1 MRTIHW
7 LAPFSKVPE
16 IPSEKQPSAE
26 HQANWFSR
34 ATWTWLSPLLKTGYL
49 RHIEKNDLWSVADN
63 QQVAK
68 LQARLEERLDFRYN
82 QLLERKIAKLKKSKK
97 PTTTK
102 TSIYPGIHYD
112 NDDPADPDHHDDHIR
127 QQAIAALNKSSRPLV
142 MALNDTFLV
151 QFWFAALMTI
161 LRELCAVASA
171 LVSKELINYI
181 ERRYYDRNYPM
192 GTGIGSSIGM
202 FLLAVGVTFFFNH
215 SFYAAQMVGAKS
227 RAALIGTIFKKSTK
241 LSISARKIHP
251 PGKITNLAALDAHR
265 VDFAC
270 QFVHQIT
277 AFPIT
282 TACSIAVLCVN
293 LHESALVGVAT
304 MMLFIVS
311 VAYITSYTMKMRRRI
326 IKWTDKRVTLIRD
339 ALQNIRIIKYYGWEI
354 PTLQKIQVA
363 RREEANGYI
372 RMGSIRGI
380 SFGMFESLP
389 TIAGALS
396 FITYSSIGNETDPAK
411 IFSSLTLFNLL
422 LPALIQLPMAMQYVG
437 DARMS
442 LRRIHEFLNAE
453 EGVSNIA
460 INTEQPE
467 SILVQ
472 DGCFEWPQDEPM
484 EFFSEEKQSHKPTEK
499 SETRSIKSIKTL
511 RSGKSVLSGKS
522 SAKSSRKSS
531 ISSKFSFFESNDIQ
545 SSDDEPE
552 ADVSLTLNN
561 LNLALKPGSLT
572 VVVGGIG
579 SGKTS
584 LLSALTNL
592 MLMTDGSLSFSSSNW
607 IGCLEPWIQNASI
620 RENIVFGRE
629 FDADKYRHVLKV
641 CQLASDLDHM
651 EHGDKTM
658 IGERGIT
665 VSGGQKAR
673 INLARAV
680 YGKPDIL
687 IMDDVLSA
695 VDARV
700 GQAMIDQCIDGYLKD
715 STRVL
720 ATHQVGIV
728 ERADHVIFME
738 KPDAQSYD
746 NHAKIHQGTVAE
758 LSDRL
763 PQFRALIEA
772 GAVRGEIE
780 MEDDNEVK
788 HELVEQVEVPE
799 KNEFA
804 PATKRTSRV
813 SMESSISANMM
824 AEEERVRDSV
834 GFGVYKRYI
843 LFSNK
848 NKALSIALIVLCAF
862 LMLLVAFLTIFASV
876 WLSFWTADRFLTT
889 KGFYMGIYIMLG
901 MVLLLLLTCFI
912 MASQVLG
919 TRSIEN
925 MHNLAIETI
934 IRAPVAFF
942 DTTPMGRILNRFTR
956 DTDSLDNEVGMRYR
970 MLFFSLTEFVGSFA
984 MTIVFVPYTALVLA
998 PIIVVFVVC
1007 LSYYRQTAREVK
1019 RIDSLERSAM
1029 LSVFSESISG
1039 MSVIVMYGAQ
1049 SKIVSRLHGTLDIM
1063 NSAYFIVA
1071 ANQRWLSLRLDAMG
1085 SLVVLICTI
1094 LCAVGVFHLTPSNM
1108 GLIVSQAASIPENL
1122 SMMAQGFSELEN
1134 CMNAAERILHYHT
1147 ITSEGSSKT
1156 VTASPSTPSVGKIEF
1171 DNVSLKYRPE
1181 LSLVLK
1187 NLTVTF
1193 EPGHKIGI
1201 CGRTGA
1207 GKSTILQSLFRIVE
1221 LETGKISI
1229 DGVDIASM
1237 SLEQLRKGLSIIP
1250 QESVLFGGTV
1260 RSNLDPLGEH
1270 TDAEMWSCLQRSGLT
1285 VALDTKVD
1293 SDGTNFSL
1301 GERQLLTLARALL
1314 RNSQILVL
1322 DEATS
1327 NVDYQT
1333 DALVQ
1338 QTISQEFSH
1347 CTILCIAHRLRTIV
1361 NYDRILVLEDGE
1373 MLQYGSPQE
1382 LFRQDGGMFRHLC
1395 DASGIKM

>member
-1 MRTIHW
+1 MRKIHW

-26 HQANWFSR
+26 HRANWFSR
-34 ATWTWLSPLLKTGYL
+34 ATWTWLSPLLRTGYL
-49 RHIEKNDLWSVADN
+49 RNIEKNDLWSVADN
-63 QQVAK
+63 QQAAR
-68 LQARLEERLDFRYN
+68 LQAKLEERLEMRYN
-82 QLLERKIAKLKKSKK
+82 QLLERRVAKLKKAKK
-97 PTTTK
+97 PATTK
-102 TSIYPGIHYD
+102 TSIYPGIHYE
-112 NDDPADPDHHDDHIR
+112 NDEADPDHHDDHLR
-127 QQAIAALNKSSRPLV
+127 QQAVSALNKSSLPLA
-142 MALNDTFLV
+142 MALNDTFFW
-151 QFWFAALMTI
+151 QFWFSALMTI

-181 ERRYYDRNYPM
+181 ERRFYDRNFPM

-241 LSISARKIHP
+241 LSISARKTHP

-293 LHESALVGVAT
+293 LHESALVGVGT
-304 MMLFIVS
+304 MLLFIVS
-311 VAYITSYTMKMRRRI
+311 VAYITKYTMNMRKRI
-326 IKWTDKRVTLIRD
+326 MKWTDKRVTLIRD
-339 ALQNIRIIKYYGWEI
+339 ALQNIRIIKYYGWEV
-354 PTLQKIQVA
+354 PTLEKIQVA

-380 SFGMFESLP
+380 TFGMFESLP

-422 LPALIQLPMAMQYVG
+422 LPALIQLPMAMQYCG

-442 LRRIHEFLNAE
+442 LRRIHEFLHAE
-453 EGVSNIA
+453 EGSSNIVIDA
-460 INTEQPE
+460 EQSE
-467 SILVQ
+467 GILVQ
-472 DGCFEWPQDEPM
+472 DGCFEWPMDEPL
-484 EFFSEEKQSHKPTEK
+484 EFFSEKQGPSEKA
-499 SETRSIKSIKTL
+499 ETRSIKSLKTL

-531 ISSKFSFFESNDIQ
+531 ISSKFSFFESNDAL

-552 ADVSLTLNN
+552 IDASLTLNN
-561 LNLALKPGSLT
+561 VNLSLKPGSLT
-572 VVVGGIG
+572 VVVGAIG

-584 LLSALTNL
+584 LLSALSNL
-592 MLMTDGSLSFSSSNW
+592 MLMTDGCLSFSSENW
-607 IGCLEPWIQNASI
+607 IGCLEPWIQNSSI
-620 RENIVFGRE
+620 RDNIVFGRE
-629 FDADKYRHVLKV
+629 FDADKYRKVLQV
-641 CQLASDLDHM
+641 CQLASDLDNM
-651 EHGDKTM
+651 EYGDKTM

-700 GQAMIDQCIDGYLKD
+700 GQAMIEQCIDGYLKD

-746 NHAKIHQGTVAE
+746 NHARIHQGTVAE
-758 LSDRL
+758 LSDCL

-772 GAVRGEIE
+772 GVVRAEIE
-780 MEDDNEVK
+780 ME
-788 HELVEQVEVPE
+788 EQEPEKEETEVPG
-799 KNEFA
+799 KIEFS
-804 PATKRTSRV
+804 PAAKRASRV
-813 SMESSISANMM
+813 SMESSIAANMM

-834 GFGVYKRYI
+834 GFGVYKRYF
-843 LFSNK
+843 LFSNR
-848 NKALSIALIVLCAF
+848 NKALSVALIVLCAF

-876 WLSFWTADRFLTT
+876 WLSFWTADKFLRS

-901 MVLLLLLTCFI
+901 MVLLLLITCFI
-912 MASQVLG
+912 MASQVQG

-956 DTDSLDNEVGMRYR
+956 DTDSLDNEVSMRYR

-998 PIIVVFVVC
+998 PIIIVFVVC

-1019 RIDSLERSAM
+1019 RIDSIERSAM
-1029 LSVFSESISG
+1029 LSVFSESITG
-1039 MSVIVMYGAQ
+1039 MPVIVMYGAQ
-1049 SKIVSRLHGTLDIM
+1049 SNIVSRLHGTLDIM

-1094 LCAVGVFHLTPSNM
+1094 LCAAGVFHLTPSNM

-1147 ITSEGSSKT
+1147 IDAEGSSKT
-1156 VTASPSTPSVGKIEF
+1156 VSTTPSAPPVGKIEF

-1237 SLEQLRKGLSIIP
+1237 SLEQLRKGLSNIP
-1250 QESVLFGGTV
+1250 QESVLFAGTV

-1293 SDGTNFSL
+1293 SDGSNFSL

-1338 QTISQEFSH
+1338 QTIAQEFSH

-1382 LFRQDGGMFRHLC
+1382 LYRDDDGMFRRLC
-1395 DASGIKM
+1395 EASGIKM

>member
-1 MRTIHW
+1 
-7 LAPFSKVPE
+7 
-16 IPSEKQPSAE
+16 
-26 HQANWFSR
+26 
-34 ATWTWLSPLLKTGYL
+34 
-49 RHIEKNDLWSVADN
+49 
-63 QQVAK
+63 
-68 LQARLEERLDFRYN
+68 
-82 QLLERKIAKLKKSKK
+82 
-97 PTTTK
+97 
-102 TSIYPGIHYD
+102 
-112 NDDPADPDHHDDHIR
+112 
-127 QQAIAALNKSSRPLV
+127 
-142 MALNDTFLV
+142 
-151 QFWFAALMTI
+151 
-161 LRELCAVASA
+161 
-171 LVSKELINYI
+171 
-181 ERRYYDRNYPM
+181 
-192 GTGIGSSIGM
+192 
-202 FLLAVGVTFFFNH
+202 
-215 SFYAAQMVGAKS
+215 
-227 RAALIGTIFKKSTK
+227 
-241 LSISARKIHP
+241 
-251 PGKITNLAALDAHR
+251 
-265 VDFAC
+265 
-270 QFVHQIT
+270 
-277 AFPIT
+277 
-282 TACSIAVLCVN
+282 
-293 LHESALVGVAT
+293 
-304 MMLFIVS
+304 
-311 VAYITSYTMKMRRRI
+311 
-326 IKWTDKRVTLIRD
+326 
-339 ALQNIRIIKYYGWEI
+339 
-354 PTLQKIQVA
+354 
-363 RREEANGYI
+363 
-372 RMGSIRGI
+372 
-380 SFGMFESLP
+380 
-389 TIAGALS
+389 
-396 FITYSSIGNETDPAK
+396 
-411 IFSSLTLFNLL
+411 
-422 LPALIQLPMAMQYVG
+422 MAMQYVG

-746 NHAKIHQGTVAE
+746 YHAKIHQGTVAE

-788 HELVEQVEVPE
+788 HELVELVEVPE

-942 DTTPMGRILNRFTR
+942 DTTPMGRILNR

-998 PIIVVFVVC
+998 PIIVVFV
-1007 LSYYRQTAREVK
+1007 TAREVK

-1029 LSVFSESISG
+1029 LESISG

-1049 SKIVSRLHGTLDIM
+1049 SKIVSRLHDIM
-1063 NSAYFIVA
+1063 NSAYFI
-1071 ANQRWLSLRLDAMG
+1071 RWLSLRLDAMG

-1108 GLIVSQAASIPENL
+1108 GLIAASIPENL

-1156 VTASPSTPSVGKIEF
+1156 VTASPSTPSIEF

-1181 LSLVLK
+1181 LSL
-1187 NLTVTF
+1187 NLT
-1193 EPGHKIGI
+1193 PGHKIGI

-1250 QESVLFGGTV
+1250 QESVLFG
-1260 RSNLDPLGEH
+1260 EH

-1285 VALDTKVD
+1285 VD

-1327 NVDYQT
+1327 NT
-1333 DALVQ
+1333 DAL
-1338 QTISQEFSH
+1338 TISQEFSH

-1373 MLQYGSPQE
+1373 MLHPQE

>member
-1 MRTIHW
+1 M
-7 LAPFSKVPE
+7 
-16 IPSEKQPSAE
+16 AE
-26 HQANWFSR
+26 
-34 ATWTWLSPLLKTGYL
+34 
-49 RHIEKNDLWSVADN
+49 N
-63 QQVAK
+63 QQAAR
-68 LQARLEERLDFRYN
+68 LQAKLEERLEFRYN
-82 QLLERKIAKLKKSKK
+82 QILERKIAKLKKAKK

-112 NDDPADPDHHDDHIR
+112 TNNNIDDTAVVDPDHHGDQLR
-127 QQAIAALNKSSRPLV
+127 QQAISALNKSSEPLA

-151 QFWFAALMTI
+151 QFWFSALMTI
-161 LRELCAVASA
+161 CRELCAVASA

-181 ERRYYDRNYPM
+181 ERRFYDRTYPM

-270 QFVHQIT
+270 QFVHQLT
-277 AFPIT
+277 AFPVT

-293 LHESALVGVAT
+293 LHQSALVGVAT
-304 MMLFIVS
+304 MLLFIVS
-311 VAYITSYTMKMRRRI
+311 VAYITKYTMNMRRRI
-326 IKWTDKRVTLIRD
+326 MKWTDKRVTLIRD

-354 PTLQKIQVA
+354 PTLEKIQVA

-380 SFGMFESLP
+380 TFGMFESLP

-442 LRRIHEFLNAE
+442 LRRIHEFLHAE
-453 EGVSNIA
+453 EGVSNVA
-460 INTEQPE
+460 IDTEQTDG
-467 SILVQ
+467 ILVQ
-472 DGCFEWPQDEPM
+472 DGCFEWPMDEPM
-484 EFFSEEKQSHKPTEK
+484 EFFTEEKQGGGTKLVSEK
-499 SETRSIKSIKTL
+499 AETRSIKSIKTL

-531 ISSKFSFFESNDIQ
+531 ISSKFSFFESNDIL
-545 SSDDEPE
+545 SSDEEPDD
-552 ADVSLTLNN
+552 DVSLTLNN

-572 VVVGGIG
+572 VVVGAIG

-592 MLMTDGSLSFSSSNW
+592 MLMTDGSVSFSSSNW
-607 IGCLEPWIQNASI
+607 IGCLEPWIQNSSI

-629 FDADKYRHVLKV
+629 FDAEKYRHVLEV
-641 CQLASDLDHM
+641 CQLASDLDNM
-651 EHGDKTM
+651 EFGDKTM

-700 GQAMIDQCIDGYLKD
+700 GQAMIEQCIDGYLKN

-728 ERADHVIFME
+728 ERADHVIYME

-746 NHAKIHQGTVAE
+746 NHAKIHQGTVEE

-772 GAVRGEIE
+772 GVVRAEIE
-780 MEDDNEVK
+780 MDEETEVK
-788 HELVEQVEVPE
+788 DEPVDIPE
-799 KNEFA
+799 KIEFS
-804 PATKRTSRV
+804 PAAKRASRV

-834 GFGVYKRYI
+834 GFGVYKRYL

-876 WLSFWTADRFLTT
+876 WLSFWTADKFLRS

-901 MVLLLLLTCFI
+901 MTLLLLITIFMLT
-912 MASQVLG
+912 SQIQG

-956 DTDSLDNEVGMRYR
+956 DTDSLDNEVSMRYR

-998 PIIVVFVVC
+998 PIIIVFVVC

-1019 RIDSLERSAM
+1019 RIDSMERSAM
-1029 LSVFSESISG
+1029 LSVFSESITG
-1039 MSVIVMYGAQ
+1039 MSVIVMYGAE
-1049 SKIVSRLHGTLDIM
+1049 SSVVSRLHGTLDIL

-1094 LCAVGVFHLTPSNM
+1094 LCAAGVFHLTPSNM

-1147 ITSEGSSKT
+1147 ITAEGSSKNI
-1156 VTASPSTPSVGKIEF
+1156 TATPSSPPVGKIEF

-1250 QESVLFGGTV
+1250 QESVLFAGTV

-1338 QTISQEFSH
+1338 QTIAQEFSH

-1382 LFRQDGGMFRHLC
+1382 LLREEDGMFRRLC
-1395 DASGIKM
+1395 EASGIKM